1 MTRLLLA
8 LAPLLWT
15 GSLARAD
22 FEGRLERNLPWTVQV
37 DNTASDTTA
46 VTVLGLS
53 VRARV
58 LGIVAV
64 SALATEIHEFTVPR
78 SIRRIVVTI
87 DPPVASTVGVR
98 IVQGAN
104 VFLAT
109 VEGSR
114 QMVFD
119 VP

>member
-8 LAPLLWT
+8 LVPLLGT
-15 GSLARAD
+15 GSLAQAD
-22 FEGRLERNLPWTVQV
+22 FGGRLERNLPWMVEV
-37 DNTASDTTA
+37 DNTAPDTTA

-53 VRARV
+53 GRARV

-64 SALATEIHEFTVPR
+64 SALATEIHEFTVPK
-78 SIRRIVVTI
+78 SARRIVVTI
-87 DPPVASTVGVR
+87 DPPAASTVGVR

-109 VEGSR
+109 VTGTH
-114 QMVFD
+114 QVVFD